1 MRSFLAVIALTLA
14 AACSAE
20 KPAQPPADP
29 TDAAGANEEAL
40 VEDVLQPP
48 ADDAKTIEDFRAES
62 LAAIDQDV
70 CAAAGGEV
78 RMEGMLG
85 MYRCVKPYAD
95 AGKACR
101 SSDDCEGKC
110 LASGPEATGEEAVG
124 ACQANDSPFG
134 CYAEIEDGKVAN
146 AICVD

>member
-1 MRSFLAVIALTLA
+1 MRLTLVSLA
-14 AACSAE
+14 ACCLAACSG
-20 KPAQPPADP
+20 QNSGNRPPALEP
-29 TDAAGANEEAL
+29 GENVADANAGGDEAT
-40 VEDVLQPP
+40 
-48 ADDAKTIEDFRAES
+48 AGGGASIDDMRARS
-62 LAAIDQDV
+62 LAEIDKEA
-70 CAAAGGEV
+70 CTAAGGEV
-78 RMEGMLG
+78 RQEGMLG

-110 LASGPEATGEEAVG
+110 LASGPEAAGEEAVG